1 LKLLHLRVR
10 VRGVGTG
17 IAVLSA
23 TWALAWAAHPTLPG
37 FPAREVDDRGVFV
50 LTQAGRQIG
59 TETFTIKSS
68 AGQVE
73 AEARIELRAAQEGKA
88 YDFRTSPKLVMN
100 ADLRPLTYSW
110 SQKGTQSSELSV
122 DFRST
127 PARAQYRTV
136 TGEADEREFDLPKDV
151 VILDDNVIHHYEL
164 VVQLYRRTKGGKQT
178 FHAFIPQEALPGSV
192 DVEDVGEEQVE
203 AGDEKRNLR
212 HLVVTTELA
221 RIDLWADGQD
231 RVQRVS
237 IPAAGI
243 EAVRK
248 PQK

>member
-1 LKLLHLRVR
+1 LLHSRVR
-10 VRGVGTG
+10 LRHVSTR

-23 TWALAWAAHPTLPG
+23 VGALAWAAHPTLPG
-37 FPAREVDDRGVFV
+37 SPPRELDDRGVFI

-68 AGQVE
+68 SGQVE
-73 AEARIELRAAQEGKA
+73 AEARIELRAEQEGKT

-100 ADLRPLTYSW
+100 SDLRPLTYSW

-127 PARAQYRTV
+127 PAKAHYRTV
-136 TGEADEREFDLPKDV
+136 TGEADEREFDLPNDV

-164 VVQLYRRTKGGKQT
+164 VAQLYHRTKGGKQT
-178 FHAFIPQEALPGSV
+178 FHAFVPQEALPGSL
-192 DVEDVGEEQVE
+192 DVEDVGKEQVE
-203 AGDEKRNLR
+203 VGGEERTLR

-221 RIDLWADGQD
+221 RIDLWTDSQD

-243 EAVRK
+243 EAVRT